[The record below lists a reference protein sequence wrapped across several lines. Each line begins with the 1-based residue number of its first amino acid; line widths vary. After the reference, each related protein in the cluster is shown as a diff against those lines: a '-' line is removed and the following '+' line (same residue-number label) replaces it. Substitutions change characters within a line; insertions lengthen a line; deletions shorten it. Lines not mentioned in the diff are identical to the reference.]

1 MQAATPAAFVRGQSL
16 ERFGDETPAVT
27 MLTTTPNDALAHAEL
42 VHTYEPPRAVLRAP
56 ACSTHLSVALALD
69 QALDD
74 VAFDLVCKEPGLE
87 VICKELYEAVDKAAP
102 EEAGIVTPD
111 LAVAMLRASLR
122 PGIVTPALAPSGDGA
137 QQTGTGHGAVDSEPI
152 DFLRKFLI
160 LALCPFLYG
169 EATRL
174 PFIYYVIHL
183 DAHFGD
189 QITETFGSKW
199 FPIGCFVAAYQVSE
213 QVQL

>member
-1 MQAATPAAFVRGQSL
+1 MAPDEKGLLDAAEQ
-16 ERFGDETPAVT
+16 
-27 MLTTTPNDALAHAEL
+27 
-42 VHTYEPPRAVLRAP
+42 EP
-56 ACSTHLSVALALD
+56 
-69 QALDD
+69 
-74 VAFDLVCKEPGLE
+74 DLVCKEPDLE
-87 VICKELYEAVDKAAP
+87 VCKERYEAVDKAAP
-102 EEAGIVTPD
+102 EGAGIVTPVC
-111 LAVAMLRASLR
+111 LAVA
-122 PGIVTPALAPSGDGA
+122 PSGEGA
-137 QQTGTGHGAVDSEPI
+137 QETGTGTGAVDSEPI

-169 EATRL
+169 AATRL

-189 QITETFGSKW
+189 QITETFGGKW